1 MELAD
6 GKLTEATQIHR
17 GCKLDLSSQ
26 IFDVN
31 LIPVVLG
38 SFDIVV
44 GMDWLS
50 KHRAEILCNEKIV
63 RVPLPNGEILSIQGP
78 KVFTEGLSSYFG
90 YCYKHSNRIKVD
102 WGFGDACLDLFAGGF
117 DG

>member
-6 GKLTEATQIHR
+6 GKLIEATQIHR
-17 GCKLDLSSQ
+17 GCKLDLASQ

-38 SFDIVV
+38 SFDVVV

-63 RVPLPNGEILSIQGP
+63 RVPFPNG
-78 KVFTEGLSSYFG
+78 KF
-90 YCYKHSNRIKVD
+90 
-102 WGFGDACLDLFAGGF
+102 CLFKATGVVSTLVLFHL
-117 DG
+117 